1 MTADIENL
9 VLEHLRAI
17 RAELTDLKR
26 EVAGNSVHLATLG
39 QQVGA
44 LTTAFYTGKSEIEE
58 LKRRMDR
65 VERRLD
71 LSDAPTA

>member
-9 VLEHLRAI
+9 VLEQRRAI
-17 RAELTDLKR
+17 RTELADLKR

-39 QQVGA
+39 QQIGA
-44 LTTAFYTGKSEIEE
+44 LTTAFYGKSEIEE

-65 VERRLD
+65 VKRRLD

>member
-9 VLEHLRAI
+9 VLEQRRAI
-17 RAELTDLKR
+17 RTELADLKR
-26 EVAGNSVHLATLG
+26 EVASNGAHLATLG

-44 LTTAFYTGKSEIEE
+44 LTTVFYTGKSEIEE

-65 VERRLD
+65 IKRRLD